1 MKWFDHWFARKCK
14 WAWEHNLRD
23 ESLVRDDHI
32 NIITPKSHRGVAIGK
47 DSTRSLNGHGMN
59 FTLYRAVGGHILET
73 NRYDERTD
81 RRHNELYMIDE
92 ERDFATQVAQA
103 IMIES
108 VKL

>member
-1 MKWFDHWFARKCK
+1 
-14 WAWEHNLRD
+14 
-23 ESLVRDDHI
+23 
-32 NIITPKSHRGVAIGK
+32 
-47 DSTRSLNGHGMN
+47 
-59 FTLYRAVGGHILET
+59 VGGHILET

>member
-1 MKWFDHWFARKCK
+1 MKWFDQWFAHKCK
-14 WAWEHNLRD
+14 WAWEYNLRD
-23 ESLVRDDHI
+23 DSMVRDDHI
-32 NIITPKSHRGVAIGK
+32 NIISSKSHRGIVGK
-47 DSTRSLNGHGMN
+47 DSPRSLNGHGMN
-59 FTLYRAVGGHILET
+59 FTLYKAVGGHILET

-92 ERDFATQVAQA
+92 EKDFATQVAQA